1 MAITSSVSGMQLVL
15 LFQDGV
21 DVKGKMKLVK
31 KVYKNIATTAT
42 PVAIH
47 EAATALAELQTLPL
61 AGVQQLVT
69 ADVVKE

>member
-1 MAITSSVSGMQLVL
+1 MAVTSSVSGIQLVL

-21 DVKGKMKLVK
+21 DVKGRMKLAK

-42 PVAIH
+42 PIAIH
-47 EAATALAELQTLPL
+47 EAATALAKLQTLPL

-69 ADVVKE
+69 TDVVEE